1 MQKFRLKFS
10 TPVAKE
16 DLKII
21 FKDGNKKLHEIL
33 APREDF
39 LKALRYF
46 QRQSIEINQTK
57 LIYIEEDMPFEI
69 FSTFISTIGTK
80 EIDIDENNIEKLHYL
95 SCKYEYNELR
105 ERISSF
111 LEERPDIIQI
121 IDDFSQTSSS
131 DQIDIEKEEII
142 SKNLDISI

>member
-69 FSTFISTIGTK
+69 FSTFISTIGTN
-80 EIDIDENNIEKLHYL
+80 EIDIDENNIEKLYYL

-121 IDDFSQTSSS
+121 IDDFSKW
-131 DQIDIEKEEII
+131 I
-142 SKNLDISI
+142 